1 MALGSGFTLTGS
13 LELQLRTRAGN
24 SSCARSVRAS
34 ALQLEPGTPVSCS
47 RALLGAIDMTN
58 QITVC
63 CWRKCFIP
71 SSSNNKNLSSTA
83 FLQPGASDFFKPQL
97 GAPVCKH
104 RQPRDPVLEDCE
116 FQPEPETPVCS
127 QPQPGTQVWDGAFP
141 TESRGAGCNS
151 LQRQSPSLASAAGRG
166 AAQQP
171 ADPVSAS

>member
-1 MALGSGFTLTGS
+1 
-13 LELQLRTRAGN
+13 
-24 SSCARSVRAS
+24 
-34 ALQLEPGTPVSCS
+34 
-47 RALLGAIDMTN
+47 MTN
-58 QITVC
+58 QITV

-151 LQRQSPSLASAAGRG
+151 LQRQSPSVRLSNQQIPSPPAEALKVFQLGSICSQEIRLGRAASFLQSQDIRFACSHEM
-166 AAQQP
+166 
-171 ADPVSAS
+171 VFSAS